1 MLTDDEIPPTSISR
15 EWPIASGSPPLCSIH
30 PSTSGL
36 MTIALVAMPL
46 PAARPKR
53 PNAPRPPLAWAA
65 LESGRAAI
73 SRIDVEIGEVFDLAK
88 PEENN
93 FLGRLADHLHM
104 STKERVVRRVL
115 LFKEGDPVRTRQIYE
130 TERLLRALPFVKDAH
145 IDPVVQPDGT
155 VVARVRVR
163 DAWTTQINAGFSSV
177 GGQKAMNF
185 GLDEMNFLGLGKS
198 LSFDTAKDHQRST
211 WGITY
216 KDPQLLGSRWTLA
229 AQDQVLSD
237 GMARNFSLARPFYA
251 LNTPWST
258 TLAMGQKH
266 TSLYLY
272 DRGAQVYQAPFISDQ
287 VQWSGAVAFH
297 EKADRIWRGGVLLD
311 REDTHYGSL
320 IRNGPPGGLLP
331 PDLPN
336 RRLRGPALTLSTEKD
351 AFESFTD
358 LMGME
363 TPEDYNLAW
372 NGSLQV
378 GTYTRALGSSMAAP
392 FFLLQAANGWSSS
405 SDDLTLFTSSF
416 SGRDPASGLEN
427 AQANLALVQYQKL
440 EPNQI
445 LAGIATLDVGK
456 RLDPENWFYLGGD
469 QGLRGFPDE
478 LHPGNV
484 RWQVSV
490 DYRLLTEQ
498 RWWDIVRMGYNA
510 FLDVG
515 SIRQFDGQGWSKP
528 YSDVGVGLRMGNLK
542 SSLGRVILVSLAA
555 PLNREPYQSRFQFT
569 IGNTTR
575 F

>member
-1 MLTDDEIPPTSISR
+1 LGSIR
-15 EWPIASGSPPLCSIH
+15 
-30 PSTSGL
+30 PSTFGL
-36 MTIALVAMPL
+36 IPLALLAMPM
-46 PAARPKR
+46 PAARPRR
-53 PNAPRPPLAWAA
+53 PNAPRPPPAWAA

-73 SRIDVEIGEVFDLAK
+73 GRIDVEIGEVFDLAK
-88 PEENN
+88 PKENN
-93 FLGRLADHLHM
+93 FVGRLADHLHI
-104 STKERVVRRVL
+104 STQEKVVRRVL

-177 GGQKAMNF
+177 GNQKAMNF
-185 GLDEMNFLGLGKS
+185 GLDEKNFLGLGKS
-198 LSFDTAKDHQRST
+198 LSMDTAKDQQRST

-216 KDPQLLGSRWTLA
+216 NDPQLLGSRWTLA
-229 AQDQVLSD
+229 VQDQVFSD
-237 GMARNFSLARPFYA
+237 GKGYNLNLARPFYA
-251 LNTPWST
+251 LDTPWST
-258 TLAMGQKH
+258 TLVLGHKH
-266 TSLYLY
+266 TNLYFY
-272 DRGAQVYQAPFISDQ
+272 DRNAQVYQAPILTDQ
-287 VQWSGAVAFH
+287 VQGSGAVAFH
-297 EKADRIWRGGVLLD
+297 EKADRVWRAGLLLD
-311 REDTHYGSL
+311 REDTRYGSL
-320 IRNGPPGGLLP
+320 VQTGPPGRLLP
-331 PDLPN
+331 PDLPS

-372 NGSLQV
+372 SGSLQL

-392 FFLLQAANGWSSS
+392 FFQLQAASGWSDA

-416 SGRDPASGLEN
+416 SGRVPASGLEN
-427 AQANLALVQYQKL
+427 AQANLALVQYHKL
-440 EPNQI
+440 DPEQI
-445 LAGIATLDVGK
+445 LAGIATLDVGR
-456 RLDPENWFYLGGD
+456 RLDPENWYYLGGD
-469 QGLRGFPDE
+469 QGLRGFPNE

-498 RWWDIVRMGYNA
+498 RWWDIVRLGYNA
-510 FLDVG
+510 FVDVG

-542 SSLGRVILVSLAA
+542 SSLGRVILINLAV

-569 IGNTTR
+569 IGNTMR